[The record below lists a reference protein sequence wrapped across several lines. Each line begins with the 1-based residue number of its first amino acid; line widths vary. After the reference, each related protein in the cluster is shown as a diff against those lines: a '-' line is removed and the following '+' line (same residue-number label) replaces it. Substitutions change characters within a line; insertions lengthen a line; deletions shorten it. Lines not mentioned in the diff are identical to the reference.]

1 MLRVLFAF
9 LCLAPIAA
17 CDSAGPGFRGQDKEV
32 HEVDGSRF
40 TLRRQGDVV
49 EAIRTN
55 PEFLPNLDKLGRK
68 AFVAA
73 ERMTGCEAAWIQG
86 DPAMMRIGLA
96 CDGRPAPK
104 MPKQR
109 AVLDCDLSDFYS
121 RDGFGSGAL
130 TCTTS

>member
-1 MLRVLFAF
+1 MFRPSILLVALTA
-9 LCLAPIAA
+9 LAA
-17 CDSAGPGFRGQDKEV
+17 CDSAGPGFRGLEKEV
-32 HEVDGSRF
+32 HEVEGSRF

-55 PEFLPNLDKLGRK
+55 TEFLPNLDEVGRK

-73 ERMTGCEAAWIQG
+73 ERMTGCKAAWIQG
-86 DPAMMRIGLA
+86 DPALMRIGLS

-104 MPKQR
+104 MPRQP

-121 RDGFGSGAL
+121 RDGFGSGTLSCVAY
-130 TCTTS
+130 